1 MKLLHLLLA
10 GLMLLTPLS
19 YVASAA
25 DDDAPARTKRTA
37 KTKKA
42 KERDVRKAAS
52 RKKKE
57 LREMGVKN
65 VRVKNP
71 GDWPRKVS
79 VPKDT
84 ELTPGAQGG
93 TGFSYTSNHFQYV
106 SPVKLDAA
114 AQKTVARLCECAY
127 AANKAIGEEIP
138 VPRATADRGDKKFLV
153 QLQPT
158 MEAYYAAGGPRNSAG
173 VFLGAFRR
181 PANVAPGT
189 PQVIKEEHI
198 AMDKVMIP
206 FPSLG
211 IGANGSVVKED
222 IDTHALVH
230 ELTHQQFLLNN
241 LPIWANEGWAEYVGY
256 VPYVGEDLDFDRG
269 FSLILH
275 AAKQRAESGALD
287 FDFSLEDFFTMDQ
300 QTMYGYM
307 PQGKDTYMLSVMT
320 VAFFV
325 HLDGKKGVDAMKA
338 YLQAL
343 IDGKSAADAA
353 QELIKP
359 HRSVERLQQ
368 DFIRAWK
375 SKKVKVSF
383 PKKR

>member
-1 MKLLHLLLA
+1 
-10 GLMLLTPLS
+10 
-19 YVASAA
+19 
-25 DDDAPARTKRTA
+25 
-37 KTKKA
+37 
-42 KERDVRKAAS
+42 
-52 RKKKE
+52 
-57 LREMGVKN
+57 MGVKN

-84 ELTPGAQGG
+84 ELAPGPQGG
-93 TGFSYTSNHFQYV
+93 PGFAYTSNHFLYV

-127 AANKAIGEEIP
+127 AANKAIGGEIP
-138 VPRATADRGDKKFLV
+138 VPRATAERGDKKFLV

-275 AAKQRAESGALD
+275 AAKQRADRGALD

-343 IDGKSAADAA
+343 IDGKPADEAA

-359 HRSVERLQQ
+359 HRSIARLQQ

-383 PKKR
+383 PKK

>member
-1 MKLLHLLLA
+1 
-10 GLMLLTPLS
+10 
-19 YVASAA
+19 
-25 DDDAPARTKRTA
+25 
-37 KTKKA
+37 
-42 KERDVRKAAS
+42 
-52 RKKKE
+52 
-57 LREMGVKN
+57 
-65 VRVKNP
+65 
-71 GDWPRKVS
+71 
-79 VPKDT
+79 
-84 ELTPGAQGG
+84 
-93 TGFSYTSNHFQYV
+93 
-106 SPVKLDAA
+106 
-114 AQKTVARLCECAY
+114 
-127 AANKAIGEEIP
+127 
-138 VPRATADRGDKKFLV
+138 
-153 QLQPT
+153 
-158 MEAYYAAGGPRNSAG
+158 
-173 VFLGAFRR
+173 
-181 PANVAPGT
+181 
-189 PQVIKEEHI
+189 
-198 AMDKVMIP
+198 MDKVMIP

-275 AAKQRAESGALD
+275 AAKQRADRGALD

-343 IDGKSAADAA
+343 IDGKPADEAA

-359 HRSVERLQQ
+359 HRSIARLQQ

-383 PKKR
+383 PKK

>member
-10 GLMLLTPLS
+10 GLMLLMPLS

-25 DDDAPARTKRTA
+25 DDDASSRTRRTA

-84 ELTPGAQGG
+84 ELTPGVQGG

-181 PANVAPGT
+181 PSNMTPDAPR
-189 PQVIKEEHI
+189 VIREEDI

-206 FPSLG
+206 FPSVG
-211 IGANGSVVKED
+211 IGANGSVVKDD

-275 AAKQRAESGALD
+275 AAKQRADRGALD

-325 HLDGKKGVDAMKA
+325 HLDGKKGVEAMKA

-343 IDGKSAADAA
+343 IDGKPAEEAA

-359 HRSVERLQQ
+359 HRNVARLQQ

-383 PKKR
+383 PKK

>member
-1 MKLLHLLLA
+1 MKRILYLLLA
-10 GLMLLTPLS
+10 LL
-19 YVASAA
+19 VALAPAFAQA
-25 DDDAPARTKRTA
+25 DDAGARRSGRVVKE
-37 KTKKA
+37 KA
-42 KERDVRKAAS
+42 RNVRKAAS

-65 VRVKNP
+65 VRVNTP
-71 GDWPRKVS
+71 GDWPRKIS

-84 ELTPGAQGG
+84 ALSETGGAPGEGY
-93 TGFSYTSNHFQYV
+93 TYTSNNFV
-106 SPVKLDAA
+106 FRSKAKMMPE
-114 AQKTVARLCECAY
+114 AQKTVSRLCECAY
-127 AANKAIGEEIP
+127 AACKAISEVLP
-138 VPRATADRGDKKFLV
+138 VPRASAERGEKKFV
-153 QLQPT
+153 VELQPSK
-158 MEAYYAAGGPRNSAG
+158 EEYIAAGGPSNSAG
-173 VFLGAFRR
+173 VFQGAYRKTGS
-181 PANVAPGT
+181 PPTEAD
-189 PQVIKEEHI
+189 I

-211 IGANGSVVKED
+211 IGRSGKVERED

-230 ELTHQQFLLNN
+230 ELTHQQFLLNA

-275 AAKQRAESGALD
+275 AAKQRAEHGALD
-287 FDFSLEDFFTMDQ
+287 FDFMLEDFFTMDQ
-300 QTMYGYM
+300 QSMYGYM

-320 VAFFV
+320 IAFFV
-325 HLDGKKGVDAMKA
+325 HLDGRKGVDAMKA
-338 YLQAL
+338 YMQAL
-343 IDGKSAADAA
+343 LEGKSHEEAA

-359 HRSVERLQQ
+359 HRTAARLQQ

-383 PKKR
+383 PKK

>member
-1 MKLLHLLLA
+1 MKRIFHLLIALLVALGPMQAMGDTGRDRSSNRA
-10 GLMLLTPLS
+10 G
-19 YVASAA
+19 
-25 DDDAPARTKRTA
+25 KE
-37 KTKKA
+37 
-42 KERDVRKAAS
+42 KERNVRKAAS

-65 VRVKNP
+65 VRVKSP
-71 GDWPRKVS
+71 GDWPRSVS

-84 ELTPGAQGG
+84 EVQEMAGGAPGA
-93 TGFSYTSNHFQYV
+93 GFTYV
-106 SPVKLDAA
+106 SNNFAFVSSQKLQPE

-127 AANKAIGEEIP
+127 AACKAISEVLP
-138 VPRATADRGDKKFLV
+138 VPRSSADRGEKKFIV
-153 QLQPT
+153 ELQPG
-158 MEAYYAAGGPRNSAG
+158 MEEYYAAGGPTNSAG
-173 VFLGAFRR
+173 VFLGAYRKTG
-181 PANVAPGT
+181 APL
-189 PQVIKEEHI
+189 KEADI
-198 AMDKVMIP
+198 AIDKVMIP

-211 IGANGSVVKED
+211 IGRSGKVERED

-230 ELTHQQFLLNN
+230 ELTHQQFLLNS

-275 AAKQRAESGALD
+275 AARQRAERGALD
-287 FDFSLEDFFTMDQ
+287 FDFKLEEFFTMNQ

-343 IDGKSAADAA
+343 LDGKSPEDAA

-359 HRSVERLQQ
+359 HRTAARLQQ

-383 PKKR
+383 PKK

>member
-1 MKLLHLLLA
+1 MKSIFHLLLA
-10 GLMLLTPLS
+10 LL
-19 YVASAA
+19 VALGPMQATGNTDRDRSSNRAG
-25 DDDAPARTKRTA
+25 KE
-37 KTKKA
+37 
-42 KERDVRKAAS
+42 KERNVRKAAS

-65 VRVKNP
+65 VRVKSP
-71 GDWPRKVS
+71 GDWPRSVS

-84 ELTPGAQGG
+84 EVQEMASGAPGA
-93 TGFSYTSNHFQYV
+93 GFTYV
-106 SPVKLDAA
+106 SNNFAFVSKAKLQPE

-127 AANKAIGEEIP
+127 AACKAISEVLP
-138 VPRATADRGDKKFLV
+138 VPRSSADRGEKKFV
-153 QLQPT
+153 VELQPS
-158 MEAYYAAGGPRNSAG
+158 MEEYFAAGGPTNSAG
-173 VFLGAFRR
+173 VFLGAYRKTGG
-181 PANVAPGT
+181 PL
-189 PQVIKEEHI
+189 KEADI
-198 AMDKVMIP
+198 AVDKVMIP

-211 IGANGSVVKED
+211 IGRSGKVERED

-230 ELTHQQFLLNN
+230 ELTHQQFLLNA

-275 AAKQRAESGALD
+275 AAKQRAERGALD
-287 FDFSLEDFFTMDQ
+287 FDFKLEEFFTMNQ

-343 IDGKSAADAA
+343 LEGKSPEDAA

-359 HRSVERLQQ
+359 HRTAARLQQ

-375 SKKVKVSF
+375 TKKVKVNF
-383 PKKR
+383 PKK

>member
-1 MKLLHLLLA
+1 MLA
-10 GLMLLTPLS
+10 PG
-19 YVASAA
+19 A
-25 DDDAPARTKRTA
+25 DDEAPQRRGG
-37 KTKKA
+37 KKA
-42 KERDVRKAAS
+42 KEKVRNVYKAAS

-57 LREMGVKN
+57 LRDMGVKN
-65 VRVKNP
+65 VRVKTP

-84 ELTPGAQGG
+84 EVTEAAAGEH
-93 TGFSYTSNHFQYV
+93 GFVYASNNFAYI
-106 SPVKLDAA
+106 SPSKLQPE

-127 AANKAIGEEIP
+127 AASKAIGEVLP
-138 VPRATADRGDKKFLV
+138 VQRTNSERGDKKFIV
-153 QLQPT
+153 QLQPS
-158 MEAYYAAGGPRNSAG
+158 MDAYFAAGGPRNSAG
-173 VFLGAFRR
+173 VCMGALHKTGG
-181 PANVAPGT
+181 PL
-189 PQVIKEEHI
+189 KEEDI
-198 AMDKVMIP
+198 AMDQVMIP

-211 IGANGSVVKED
+211 VGPDGMVERED

-256 VPYVGEDLDFDRG
+256 VPYIGEDLDFERG

-275 AAKQRAESGALD
+275 AARQRSGQNALV
-287 FDFSLEDFFTMDQ
+287 FDFSLEDFFTMSQ
-300 QTMYGYM
+300 ETMYGYM

-343 IDGKSAADAA
+343 LDGASHEEAA

-359 HRSVERLQQ
+359 HRTAARLQQ
-368 DFIRAWK
+368 DFVRAWK
-375 SKKVKVSF
+375 SKKVKVVF
-383 PKKR
+383 PKK

>member
-1 MKLLHLLLA
+1 MKRIFHLLIALLVALGPMQAMGDTGRDRSSNRA
-10 GLMLLTPLS
+10 G
-19 YVASAA
+19 
-25 DDDAPARTKRTA
+25 KE
-37 KTKKA
+37 
-42 KERDVRKAAS
+42 KERNVRKAAS

-65 VRVKNP
+65 VRVKSP
-71 GDWPRKVS
+71 GDWPRSVS

-84 ELTPGAQGG
+84 EVQEMASGAPGA
-93 TGFSYTSNHFQYV
+93 GFTYV
-106 SPVKLDAA
+106 SNNFAFVSKAKLQPE

-127 AANKAIGEEIP
+127 AACKAIAEVLP
-138 VPRATADRGDKKFLV
+138 VPRSSADRGEKKFIV
-153 QLQPT
+153 ELQPG
-158 MEAYYAAGGPRNSAG
+158 MEEYYAAGGPTNSAG
-173 VFLGAFRR
+173 VFLGAYRKTGG
-181 PANVAPGT
+181 PL
-189 PQVIKEEHI
+189 KEADI
-198 AMDKVMIP
+198 AIDKVMIP

-211 IGANGSVVKED
+211 IGRSGKVERED

-230 ELTHQQFLLNN
+230 ELTHQQFLLNS

-275 AAKQRAESGALD
+275 AARQRAERGALD
-287 FDFSLEDFFTMDQ
+287 FDFKLEEFFTMNQ

-343 IDGKSAADAA
+343 LDGKSPEDAA

-359 HRSVERLQQ
+359 HRTAARLQQ

-383 PKKR
+383 PKK

>member
-1 MKLLHLLLA
+1 MKLWYLLIAALVA
-10 GLMLLTPLS
+10 VLPLTS
-19 YVASAA
+19 TVDAA
-25 DDDAPARTKRTA
+25 DNYTSKTTKSKA
-37 KTKKA
+37 KTKKS
-42 KERDVRKAAS
+42 KDRDVRKAAS

-57 LREMGVKN
+57 LRQQGVKK
-65 VRVKNP
+65 VRVNSP
-71 GDWPRKVS
+71 GDWPRLVS

-84 ELTPGAQGG
+84 EVVVAESAGDKQT
-93 TGFSYTSNHFQYV
+93 FTSNHFRYE
-106 SPVKLDAA
+106 SPVALDEA

-127 AANKAIGEEIP
+127 AANKAIGEVIP
-138 VPRATADRGDKKFLV
+138 VPRATAERGDKKFMV
-153 QLQPT
+153 QLWPT
-158 MEAYYAAGGPRNSAG
+158 MAAYHQNGGPQGSAG
-173 VFLGAFRR
+173 VFVGALRR
-181 PANVAPGT
+181 FQGPNAPRT
-189 PQVIKEEHI
+189 TTEEHI

-211 IGANGSVVKED
+211 IGAGGSVVSED
-222 IDTHALVH
+222 INTHALVH

-256 VPYVGEDLDFDRG
+256 IPYVGEDLDFSMG
-269 FSLILH
+269 FS
-275 AAKQRAESGALD
+275 AVQQSAKQMGENGALD
-287 FDFSLEDFFTMDQ
+287 FDFGLEQFFTMDQ
-300 QTMYGYM
+300 KTMYGYM
-307 PQGKDTYMLSVMT
+307 PNKNTYMLSVMT

-343 IDGKSAADAA
+343 IDGKTAEEAA

-359 HRSVERLQQ
+359 HRTVERLEQ

-383 PKKR
+383 PKER

>member
-1 MKLLHLLLA
+1 
-10 GLMLLTPLS
+10 
-19 YVASAA
+19 
-25 DDDAPARTKRTA
+25 
-37 KTKKA
+37 
-42 KERDVRKAAS
+42 
-52 RKKKE
+52 
-57 LREMGVKN
+57 
-65 VRVKNP
+65 
-71 GDWPRKVS
+71 
-79 VPKDT
+79 
-84 ELTPGAQGG
+84 
-93 TGFSYTSNHFQYV
+93 
-106 SPVKLDAA
+106 
-114 AQKTVARLCECAY
+114 
-127 AANKAIGEEIP
+127 
-138 VPRATADRGDKKFLV
+138 VPRATADRGDKKFMV
-153 QLQPT
+153 QLQPN

-173 VFLGAFRR
+173 VFMGALRKT
-181 PANVAPGT
+181 AAPPT
-189 PQVIKEEHI
+189 EADI

-206 FPSLG
+206 FPSVG
-211 IGANGSVVKED
+211 IGMSGRVERED

-230 ELTHQQFLLNN
+230 ELTHQQFLLNA

-256 VPYVGEDLDFDRG
+256 VPYVGEDLDFAQG

-275 AAKQRAESGALD
+275 KAKERAAHGGLD
-287 FDFSLEDFFTMDQ
+287 FDFKLADFFTMDQ

-343 IDGKSAADAA
+343 LDGKSPEDAA

-359 HRSVERLQQ
+359 HRTAARLQQ

-383 PKKR
+383 PKK

>member
-1 MKLLHLLLA
+1 MALLP
-10 GLMLLTPLS
+10 LTPT
-19 YVASAA
+19 ADAA
-25 DDDAPARTKRTA
+25 DNYSSKRQTSA
-37 KTKKA
+37 KKS
-42 KERDVRKAAS
+42 KERNVRKAAS
-52 RKKKE
+52 QKKKE
-57 LREMGVKN
+57 LRKQGIKKA
-65 VRVKNP
+65 RVSSP
-71 GDWPRKVS
+71 GDWPRIVS
-79 VPKDT
+79 VPKAT
-84 ELTPGAQGG
+84 EVYPSEAKVGKHV
-93 TGFSYTSNHFQYV
+93 FSSNHFLYE
-106 SPVKLDAA
+106 SPVELDEA

-127 AANKAIGEEIP
+127 AANKAIGEVIP
-138 VPRATADRGDKKFLV
+138 VPRATAERGDKKFMV
-153 QLQPT
+153 QLWPNMQ
-158 MEAYYAAGGPRNSAG
+158 AYHDNGGPRGSAG
-173 VFLGAFRR
+173 VFVGALRR
-181 PANVAPGT
+181 IAGVRTTNE
-189 PQVIKEEHI
+189 QSI

-211 IGANGSVVKED
+211 IGAGGSVVKED

-256 VPYVGEDLDFDRG
+256 IPYVGEDLDFSMG
-269 FSLILH
+269 FSAIQQT
-275 AAKQRAESGALD
+275 AKNFGENGGLD

-300 QTMYGYM
+300 STMYGYM
-307 PQGKDTYMLSVMT
+307 PQGKNTYLLSAMT

-343 IDGKSAADAA
+343 IDGKTPEEAA

-359 HRSVERLQQ
+359 HRTVARLEQ

-383 PKKR
+383 PKEK

>member
-1 MKLLHLLLA
+1 MKRIFHLLLA
-10 GLMLLTPLS
+10 LL
-19 YVASAA
+19 VALGPMQATGDTGRDRSSNRAG
-25 DDDAPARTKRTA
+25 KE
-37 KTKKA
+37 
-42 KERDVRKAAS
+42 KERNVRKAAS

-65 VRVKNP
+65 VRVKSP
-71 GDWPRKVS
+71 GDWPRSVS

-84 ELTPGAQGG
+84 EVQEMAGCAPGA
-93 TGFSYTSNHFQYV
+93 GFTYV
-106 SPVKLDAA
+106 SNNFAFVSSQKLQPE

-127 AANKAIGEEIP
+127 AACKAIAEVLP
-138 VPRATADRGDKKFLV
+138 VPRSSADRGEKKFIV
-153 QLQPT
+153 ELQPG
-158 MEAYYAAGGPRNSAG
+158 MEEYYAAGGPTNSAG
-173 VFLGAFRR
+173 VFLGAYRKTGG
-181 PANVAPGT
+181 PL
-189 PQVIKEEHI
+189 KEADI
-198 AMDKVMIP
+198 AIDKVMIP

-211 IGANGSVVKED
+211 IGRSGKVERED

-230 ELTHQQFLLNN
+230 ELTHQQFLLNA

-275 AAKQRAESGALD
+275 AAKQRAERGALD
-287 FDFSLEDFFTMDQ
+287 FDFKLEDFFTMNQ

-343 IDGKSAADAA
+343 LDGKSPEDAA

-359 HRSVERLQQ
+359 HRTAARLQQ

-383 PKKR
+383 PKK

>member
-1 MKLLHLLLA
+1 MKCCALILLA
-10 GLMLLTPLS
+10 ALSWLLVS
-19 YVASAA
+19 SQAEAQQGNF
-25 DDDAPARTKRTA
+25 DAPSPRLRGKQTR
-37 KTKKA
+37 
-42 KERDVRKAAS
+42 ERDVRKAAS

-57 LREMGVKN
+57 LREMGVKH

-84 ELTPGAQGG
+84 ALSLAQQGG
-93 TGFSYTSNHFQYV
+93 PGFAYTSNHFLYV
-106 SPVKLDAA
+106 SPVKLDDA

-127 AANKAIGEEIP
+127 AANKAIGEAIP
-138 VPRATADRGDKKFLV
+138 VPRASADRGDKKFLV
-153 QLQPT
+153 QLQPS

-173 VFLGAFRR
+173 VFLGALRR
-181 PANVAPGT
+181 PASVPPGT
-189 PQVIKEEHI
+189 PLVIKEEHI

-211 IGANGSVVKED
+211 IGPNGSVVKDD

-256 VPYVGEDLDFDRG
+256 VPYVGEELDFDRG

-275 AAKQRAESGALD
+275 AARQRAERGALD
-287 FDFSLEDFFTMDQ
+287 FDFSLEEFFTMDQ

-343 IDGKSAADAA
+343 LDGKPAEEAA

-359 HRSVERLQQ
+359 HRTLARLQQ

-375 SKKVKVSF
+375 SRKVKVSF
-383 PKKR
+383 PRKK

>member
-1 MKLLHLLLA
+1 MLKALYLLL
-10 GLMLLTPLS
+10 GLL
-19 YVASAA
+19 VALAPMSAVA
-25 DDDAPARTKRTA
+25 DDDGTPRRRGRVVKE
-37 KTKKA
+37 
-42 KERDVRKAAS
+42 KERNVRKAAS
-52 RKKKE
+52 RKRKE

-65 VRVKNP
+65 VRVKSP
-71 GDWPRKVS
+71 GDWPRKIS

-84 ELTPGAQGG
+84 DVQQGKAATGGAV
-93 TGFSYTSNHFQYV
+93 TYTSNNFIYT
-106 SPVKLDAA
+106 SPVPLKAD

-127 AANKAIGEEIP
+127 AANKAIGEVLP
-138 VPRATADRGDKKFLV
+138 VRRPTADRGNKKFCV
-153 QLQPT
+153 ELQPT
-158 MEAYYAAGGPRNSAG
+158 MEAYHAAGGPRGSAG
-173 VFLGAFRR
+173 VFLGARR
-181 PANVAPGT
+181 STGQPPTEADIV
-189 PQVIKEEHI
+189 
-198 AMDKVMIP
+198 MDKVMIP
-206 FPSLG
+206 FSSLG
-211 IGANGSVVKED
+211 IGRSGGVERED

-230 ELTHQQFLLNN
+230 ELTHQQFLLNT

-275 AAKQRAESGALD
+275 AAKQRAEHGALD
-287 FDFSLEDFFTMDQ
+287 FDFKLEEFLTMDQ

-307 PQGKDTYMLSVMT
+307 PRGKDTYMLSVMT
-320 VAFFV
+320 IAFFV

-343 IDGKSAADAA
+343 LDGKSPEEAA

-359 HRSVERLQQ
+359 HRTADRLQQ

-383 PKKR
+383 PKK

>member
-1 MKLLHLLLA
+1 MKRVFFLLL
-10 GLMLLTPLS
+10 GLLVAIAPMQSFGDTPKDS
-19 YVASAA
+19 KKSAR
-25 DDDAPARTKRTA
+25 PTREKARN
-37 KTKKA
+37 
-42 KERDVRKAAS
+42 VNKAAS
-52 RKKKE
+52 KKKKE

-65 VRVKNP
+65 VRVAAP

-84 ELTPGAQGG
+84 EVKEMGGAPGA
-93 TGFSYTSNHFQYV
+93 GFTYGSNNFTFV
-106 SPVKLDAA
+106 SKAPLQPE

-127 AANKAIGEEIP
+127 AASKAISEVLP
-138 VPRATADRGDKKFLV
+138 VPRASADRGEKKFV
-153 QLQPT
+153 VELQPS
-158 MEAYYAAGGPRNSAG
+158 MEEYFAAGGPTNSAG
-173 VFLGAFRR
+173 VFLGAYRKTGG
-181 PANVAPGT
+181 P
-189 PQVIKEEHI
+189 IKESDI

-211 IGANGSVVKED
+211 LGRSGKVERED

-230 ELTHQQFLLNN
+230 ELTHQQFLLNT

-269 FSLILH
+269 FALILH
-275 AAKQRAESGALD
+275 AARQRAERGALD
-287 FDFSLEDFFTMDQ
+287 FDFSLEDFFTMSQ
-300 QTMYGYM
+300 ERMYGYM

-325 HLDGKKGVDAMKA
+325 HLDGKKGVEAMKA

-343 IDGKSAADAA
+343 LDGKTAEEASA
-353 QELIKP
+353 ELIKP
-359 HRSVERLQQ
+359 HRTVARLQQ

-383 PKKR
+383 PKK

>member
-1 MKLLHLLLA
+1 MKRVFCLLL
-10 GLMLLTPLS
+10 GLLVAIAPMQAFGDTP
-19 YVASAA
+19 
-25 DDDAPARTKRTA
+25 RETKRSSRA
-37 KTKKA
+37 TKEKA
-42 KERDVRKAAS
+42 RNVNKAAS
-52 RKKKE
+52 KKKKA

-65 VRVKNP
+65 VRVAAP

-84 ELTPGAQGG
+84 EVKDMGGAPG
-93 TGFSYTSNHFQYV
+93 TGYTYASNNFSFV
-106 SPVKLDAA
+106 SKTPLQPE

-127 AANKAIGEEIP
+127 AASKAISEVLP
-138 VPRATADRGDKKFLV
+138 VPRSAADRGDKKFMV
-153 QLQPT
+153 ELQPS
-158 MEAYYAAGGPRNSAG
+158 MQEYYAAGGPTNSAG
-173 VFLGAFRR
+173 VFLGAYRKTGG
-181 PANVAPGT
+181 PL
-189 PQVIKEEHI
+189 KEEDI
-198 AMDKVMIP
+198 AMDKVLIP

-211 IGANGSVVKED
+211 LGRSGRVENED

-230 ELTHQQFLLNN
+230 ELTHQQFLLNS

-275 AAKQRAESGALD
+275 AAKQRAERGALD
-287 FDFSLEDFFTMDQ
+287 FDFKLEDFFTMDQ

-325 HLDGKKGVDAMKA
+325 HLDGKKGVEAMKA

-343 IDGKSAADAA
+343 LDGTPPSEAY

-359 HRSVERLQQ
+359 HRTAARLQQ

-383 PKKR
+383 PKK

>member
-1 MKLLHLLLA
+1 MMRLWYLLLTA
-10 GLMLLTPLS
+10 LMLMLPLVS
-19 YVASAA
+19 PAVAE
-25 DDDAPARTKRTA
+25 DDAPARTRRTVKA
-37 KTKKA
+37 KKA
-42 KERDVRKAAS
+42 KDRDVRKAAS
-52 RKKKE
+52 RKRKE
-57 LREMGVKN
+57 LREQGVKN

-71 GDWPRKVS
+71 GDWPRRVS
-79 VPKDT
+79 VPEGT
-84 ELTPGAQGG
+84 RLSEASQSAQGHVY
-93 TGFSYTSNHFQYV
+93 SSNHFRYV
-106 SPVKLDAA
+106 SPVKLDEP

-127 AANKAIGEEIP
+127 AANKAIGEVLP
-138 VPRATADRGDKKFLV
+138 VPRATTDRGDKKFMV
-153 QLQPT
+153 QLMPT

-173 VFLGAFRR
+173 VFLGAYRK
-181 PANVAPGT
+181 PVSANPDAP
-189 PQVIKEEHI
+189 VVLKEEHI

-211 IGANGSVVKED
+211 IGPKGSVERED

-241 LPIWANEGWAEYVGY
+241 LPIWCNEGWAEYVGY

-275 AAKQRAESGALD
+275 AAKKRAEHGALD

-320 VAFFV
+320 IAFFV

-343 IDGKSAADAA
+343 IDGKSPGDAV

-359 HRSVERLQQ
+359 HRTAARLQQ
-368 DFIRAWK
+368 DFVRAWK
-375 SKKVKVSF
+375 GKKVKVSF
-383 PKKR
+383 PRK

>member
-1 MKLLHLLLA
+1 MKRIFHLLIALLVALGPMQAMGDTGRDRSSNRA
-10 GLMLLTPLS
+10 G
-19 YVASAA
+19 
-25 DDDAPARTKRTA
+25 KE
-37 KTKKA
+37 
-42 KERDVRKAAS
+42 KERNVRKAAS

-65 VRVKNP
+65 VRVKSP
-71 GDWPRKVS
+71 GDWPRSVS

-84 ELTPGAQGG
+84 EVQEMAGGAPGA
-93 TGFSYTSNHFQYV
+93 GFTYV
-106 SPVKLDAA
+106 SNNFAFVSKAKLQPE

-127 AANKAIGEEIP
+127 AACKAIAEVLP
-138 VPRATADRGDKKFLV
+138 VPRSSADRGEKEFIV
-153 QLQPT
+153 ELQPG
-158 MEAYYAAGGPRNSAG
+158 MEEYYAAGGPTNSAG
-173 VFLGAFRR
+173 VFLGAYRKTGG
-181 PANVAPGT
+181 PL
-189 PQVIKEEHI
+189 KEADI
-198 AMDKVMIP
+198 AIDKVMIP

-211 IGANGSVVKED
+211 IGRSGKVERED

-230 ELTHQQFLLNN
+230 ELTHQQFLLNS

-275 AAKQRAESGALD
+275 AARQRAERGALD
-287 FDFSLEDFFTMDQ
+287 FDFKLEEFFTMNQ

-343 IDGKSAADAA
+343 LDGKSPEDAA

-359 HRSVERLQQ
+359 HRTAARLQQ

-383 PKKR
+383 PKK

>member
-1 MKLLHLLLA
+1 MKRIFHLLLA
-10 GLMLLTPLS
+10 LLIALGPMQAQGDPERS
-19 YVASAA
+19 SGRA
-25 DDDAPARTKRTA
+25 
-37 KTKKA
+37 A
-42 KERDVRKAAS
+42 KEKPRNVRKAAS

-57 LREMGVKN
+57 LRDMGVKN
-65 VRVKNP
+65 VRVKSP

-79 VPKDT
+79 VPEET
-84 ELTPGAQGG
+84 AVQEVAGGAPGA
-93 TGFSYTSNHFQYV
+93 GFTYV
-106 SPVKLDAA
+106 SNNFAYVSRQKLQPE

-127 AANKAIGEEIP
+127 AACKAIAEVLP
-138 VPRATADRGDKKFLV
+138 VPRASADRGEKKFIV
-153 QLQPT
+153 ELQPG
-158 MEAYYAAGGPRNSAG
+158 MEEYYAAGGPANSAG
-173 VFLGAFRR
+173 VFLGAYRKTDG
-181 PANVAPGT
+181 PL
-189 PQVIKEEHI
+189 KESDI
-198 AMDKVMIP
+198 AIDKVMIP

-211 IGANGSVVKED
+211 LGRSGKVERED

-230 ELTHQQFLLNN
+230 ELTHQQFLLNA

-269 FSLILH
+269 FSLMLH
-275 AAKQRAESGALD
+275 AARQRAERGALD
-287 FDFSLEDFFTMDQ
+287 FDFKLEEFFTMSQ
-300 QTMYGYM
+300 EAMYGYM
-307 PQGKDTYMLSVMT
+307 PRGKDTYMLSVMT

-343 IDGKSAADAA
+343 LDGQSPEDAA

-359 HRSVERLQQ
+359 HRTAARLQQ

-383 PKKR
+383 PKK

>member
-1 MKLLHLLLA
+1 MRSLLILLLG
-10 GLMLLTPLS
+10 GL
-19 YVASAA
+19 VAFSAVPVRA
-25 DDDAPARTKRTA
+25 DDDAAPRQRGRVTKE
-37 KTKKA
+37 
-42 KERDVRKAAS
+42 KERNVRKAAS

-65 VRVKNP
+65 VRVNNP

-79 VPKDT
+79 VPKET
-84 ELTPGAQGG
+84 EVSQSSAGGAGQG
-93 TGFSYTSNHFQYV
+93 FVYSSNNFVYI
-106 SPVKLDAA
+106 SPVKLQPV

-127 AANKAIGEEIP
+127 AANKAVGEVIP
-138 VPRATADRGDKKFLV
+138 VPRATADRGDKKFVV
-153 QLQPT
+153 QLQPS
-158 MEAYYAAGGPRNSAG
+158 MEDYYAAGGPRNSAG
-173 VFLGAFRR
+173 VFLGAFRKTDG
-181 PANVAPGT
+181 PLTEADV
-189 PQVIKEEHI
+189 

-211 IGANGSVVKED
+211 IGRSGTVERED

-230 ELTHQQFLLNN
+230 ELTHQQFLLNG

-256 VPYVGEDLDFDRG
+256 VPYVGEDLDFERG

-275 AAKQRAESGALD
+275 AAKQRAEHGALD
-287 FDFSLEDFFTMDQ
+287 FDFKLEEFLTMDQ
-300 QTMYGYM
+300 QSMYSYM
-307 PQGKDTYMLSVMT
+307 PRGKDTYMLSVMT

-343 IDGKSAADAA
+343 LDGKSHDEAA

-359 HRSVERLQQ
+359 HRTAARLQQ
-368 DFIRAWK
+368 DFVRAWK
-375 SKKVKVSF
+375 RKKVEVSF
-383 PKKR
+383 PKK

>member
-10 GLMLLTPLS
+10 GLMLLMPLS
-19 YVASAA
+19 YEATAADGDTSASA
-25 DDDAPARTKRTA
+25 RRSA
-37 KTKKA
+37 KGQKA

-84 ELTPGAQGG
+84 ELAPGPQGG
-93 TGFSYTSNHFQYV
+93 PGFVYTSNHFRYE

-138 VPRATADRGDKKFLV
+138 VLRAAAERGDKKFLV

-181 PANVAPGT
+181 PANLSPDAPR
-189 PQVIKEEHI
+189 VIREEDI

-206 FPSLG
+206 FPSVG
-211 IGANGSVVKED
+211 IGANGSVVKDD

-275 AAKQRAESGALD
+275 AAKQRADCGALD
-287 FDFSLEDFFTMDQ
+287 FDFTLEDFFTMDQ
-300 QTMYGYM
+300 QAMYGYM

-343 IDGKSAADAA
+343 IDGKPAEEAA

-359 HRSVERLQQ
+359 HRNVARLQQ

-383 PKKR
+383 PKK

>member
-1 MKLLHLLLA
+1 MKSIFHLLLA
-10 GLMLLTPLS
+10 LLVALGPMQATGNTGRDRSSNRAGLEK
-19 YVASAA
+19 V
-25 DDDAPARTKRTA
+25 RN
-37 KTKKA
+37 
-42 KERDVRKAAS
+42 VRKAAS

-65 VRVKNP
+65 VRVKSP
-71 GDWPRKVS
+71 GDWPRSVS

-84 ELTPGAQGG
+84 EVQEMASGAPGA
-93 TGFSYTSNHFQYV
+93 GFTYV
-106 SPVKLDAA
+106 SNNFAFVSKAKLQPE

-127 AANKAIGEEIP
+127 AACKAISEVLP
-138 VPRATADRGDKKFLV
+138 VPRSSADRGENKFV
-153 QLQPT
+153 VELQPS
-158 MEAYYAAGGPRNSAG
+158 MEEYFAAGGPANSAG
-173 VFLGAFRR
+173 VFLGAYRKTGG
-181 PANVAPGT
+181 PL
-189 PQVIKEEHI
+189 KEADI
-198 AMDKVMIP
+198 AVDKVMIP
-206 FPSLG
+206 FSSLG
-211 IGANGSVVKED
+211 IGRSGKVERED

-230 ELTHQQFLLNN
+230 ELTHQQFLLNA

-275 AAKQRAESGALD
+275 AAKQRAERGALD
-287 FDFSLEDFFTMDQ
+287 FDFKLEDFFTMNQ

-343 IDGKSAADAA
+343 LDGKSPEEAA

-359 HRSVERLQQ
+359 HRTAARLQQ

-383 PKKR
+383 PKK